1 MGDGRWRR
9 AFRGGNGTRR
19 ERERLRAEADRAHVL
34 AESNQL
40 RSALLQAVSHDLRTP
55 LALIKASVSSL
66 CQPDIEWPAEERA
79 EFLATIS
86 RETDRLTTLVENLL
100 AMSQLQAGVLQA
112 TLRPVGLEEVVPAAL
127 ANLGSRAGGIESGT
141 TETLPS
147 VLADASLLERA
158 LTNVLDN
165 ALHWSPPGAGV
176 RLEAE
181 AFGPHVDLRVVDH
194 GPGISRQS
202 QDLVFQ
208 PFQRLGDTQTE
219 SGVGLGLAVARGFV
233 QAMGG
238 TIDLHDTAGGGTTVV
253 LSLHAAPA
261 GSRTP
266 G

>member
-1 MGDGRWRR
+1 M
-9 AFRGGNGTRR
+9 
-19 ERERLRAEADRAHVL
+19 LAEA
-34 AESNQL
+34 NQL

-55 LALIKASVSSL
+55 LATIKASVSSL
-66 CQPDIEWPAEERA
+66 SQSDIEWPPEERA

-86 RETDRLTTLVENLL
+86 NETDRLATLVENLL
-100 AMSQLQAGVLQA
+100 AMSRLQAGVLQA

-127 ANLGSRAGGIESGT
+127 ASLGARAGVIEAGV
-141 TETLPS
+141 TETLPP
-147 VLADASLLERA
+147 VMADASLLERA

-165 ALHWSPPGAGV
+165 ALRWSPPGAGV

-181 AFGPHVDLRVVDH
+181 AVGPQVDLRVVDQ
-194 GPGISRQS
+194 GPGISRRR

-208 PFQRLGDTQTE
+208 PFQRLGDTGTD
-219 SGVGLGLAVARGFV
+219 SGVGLGLAVARGYL

-238 TIDLHDTAGGGTTVV
+238 TIGIRDTAGGGTTVV